1 MARVPS
7 NMQIK
12 LVESITE
19 AFNLDFPWSSEDFTA
34 QTYWKF
40 INDNIE
46 KAKTIWTNDFR
57 Q

>member
-19 AFNLDFPWSSEDFTA
+19 AFNLDFPQTSEDFTSR
-34 QTYWKF
+34 TYSKF
-40 INDNIE
+40 IVNHLGELWKVLNKQY
-46 KAKTIWTNDFR
+46 KA
-57 Q
+57 